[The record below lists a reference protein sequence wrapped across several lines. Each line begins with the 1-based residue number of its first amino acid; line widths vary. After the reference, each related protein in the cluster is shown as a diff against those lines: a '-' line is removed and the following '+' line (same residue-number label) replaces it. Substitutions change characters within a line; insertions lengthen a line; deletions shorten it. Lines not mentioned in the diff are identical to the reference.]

1 MRVTNFDA
9 GKVGFS
15 HSRFASSAHSAW
27 LSIFEYYFSLHVSP
41 IYLSHAGYKK
51 AVALLMGLYKREK
64 FHMYS
69 PALYRLKSRQPGAF
83 LHPRADRSTSAMQNT
98 LMERKTWAAAG
109 AIFISSIKPFSLS
122 ISDREKCSGCA
133 RGWERKGEIIFKL
146 SNLIFWSDAALFNCQ
161 NINLFQAHLVF

>member
-1 MRVTNFDA
+1 MQE
-9 GKVGFS
+9 KVGFS
-15 HSRFASSAHSAW
+15 HSRFASSAHSAS

-98 LMERKTWAAAG
+98 LMERKTSAAAD

-122 ISDREKCSGCA
+122 VFRTAFSLRNLLGVHADGRE
-133 RGWERKGEIIFKL
+133 RGKL
-146 SNLIFWSDAALFNCQ
+146 FLNFPT
-161 NINLFQAHLVF
+161 

>member
-1 MRVTNFDA
+1 MRVRNFDA

-15 HSRFASSAHSAW
+15 HSRFAASAHSTW

-41 IYLSHAGYKK
+41 IHLWHGVKK

-83 LHPRADRSTSAMQNT
+83 LHPRMPTEAHQPC
-98 LMERKTWAAAG
+98 KTHWWRENIG
-109 AIFISSIKPFSLS
+109 GGRRYIHQFHKPFSQYFRTAFSRWKL
-122 ISDREKCSGCA
+122 IQM
-133 RGWERKGEIIFKL
+133 WERKGKL
-146 SNLIFWSDAALFNCQ
+146 FLNFPT
-161 NINLFQAHLVF
+161 